1 MVPNAIK
8 SHQIRSY
15 DIISTDD
22 VSIYWPSDWLL
33 GDSPKVAGCMDLLRV
48 QGRWGAAV
56 RLAWVRSVLK
66 TGTDVCGGRQLSKT
80 APNSFPTPAYFDQWA
95 EFLDKEFSQHMNN
108 IIKPRRNTPA
118 HTKGSKAGNSKDSAE
133 FKYCIDASGERQLVK
148 CLAVLLRATTTEKH
162 LFTDVNPHPAVSSL
176 DGSSR
181 GQASSHSHASSSDS
195 PSAERRT
202 RFNITDWSEIQLTTF
217 LSCTVRG
224 FLRGDLYNA
233 MTEFLSRA
241 EGSFG
246 LQVSALPTPSY
257 SSLLRCYSS
266 FVTSYYVMS
275 MLDVSVDI
283 VEYLLLTHHFTDLF
297 LYVVLSP
304 SI

>member
-1 MVPNAIK
+1 
-8 SHQIRSY
+8 
-15 DIISTDD
+15 
-22 VSIYWPSDWLL
+22 
-33 GDSPKVAGCMDLLRV
+33 MDLLRV

-95 EFLDKEFSQHMNN
+95 DFLDQEFSQHMNN
-108 IIKPRRNTPA
+108 IIKPRRNTLA
-118 HTKGSKAGNSKDSAE
+118 HTNTKGSKAGNSKNSAE
-133 FKYCIDASGERQLVK
+133 FKYCIDSSGERQLVK
-148 CLAVLLRATTTEKH
+148 CLAVLLRASTTEKH
-162 LFTDVNPHPAVSSL
+162 VFTDVNPHPAVSSL

-181 GQASSHSHASSSDS
+181 GQASSHSQASSTDS
-195 PSAERRT
+195 PSAERRA

-246 LQVSALPTPSY
+246 LQVSTMLTSSY
-257 SSLLRCYSS
+257 GSLLCCHS
-266 FVTSYYVMS
+266 T
-275 MLDVSVDI
+275 
-283 VEYLLLTHHFTDLF
+283 
-297 LYVVLSP
+297 
-304 SI
+304 

>member
-1 MVPNAIK
+1 
-8 SHQIRSY
+8 
-15 DIISTDD
+15 
-22 VSIYWPSDWLL
+22 
-33 GDSPKVAGCMDLLRV
+33 MDLLRV

-148 CLAVLLRATTTEKH
+148 CLAVLLRATITEKH

-181 GQASSHSHASSSDS
+181 GQASSHSHASDS

-246 LQVSALPTPSY
+246 LQVSALLAHTILQFTAV
-257 SSLLRCYSS
+257 LL
-266 FVTSYYVMS
+266 F
-275 MLDVSVDI
+275 DI
-283 VEYLLLTHHFTDLF
+283 
-297 LYVVLSP
+297 
-304 SI
+304 I